1 VKVFRRARGR
11 RFAGGYKAR
20 SYHQNPA
27 GPQGQGGHEP
37 PAVGEAAGGDHWDAH
52 RLCHGWHQRHGPDR
66 PHFGRGGFLEVRAMP
81 SCLAALRHDGIDLSG
96 VPAGTVK
103 ARDPDGLRPAHRR
116 QDGGQA
122 AGEGEGL
129 LESSFGLGRLRDS
142 LP

>member
-1 VKVFRRARGR
+1 
-11 RFAGGYKAR
+11 
-20 SYHQNPA
+20 
-27 GPQGQGGHEP
+27 
-37 PAVGEAAGGDHWDAH
+37 
-52 RLCHGWHQRHGPDR
+52 
-66 PHFGRGGFLEVRAMP
+66 MP